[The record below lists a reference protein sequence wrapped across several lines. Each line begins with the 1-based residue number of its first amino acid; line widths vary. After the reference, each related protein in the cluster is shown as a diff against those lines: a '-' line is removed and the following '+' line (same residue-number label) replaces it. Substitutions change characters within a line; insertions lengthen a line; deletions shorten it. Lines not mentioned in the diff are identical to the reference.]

1 MSSFH
6 LNILELLAEISVVL
20 FQIIVEDVMIKL
32 LNPLQ
37 LEYFE

>member
-37 LEYFE
+37 LEYFK

>member
-20 FQIIVEDVMIKL
+20 FQIIVKDVMIKL